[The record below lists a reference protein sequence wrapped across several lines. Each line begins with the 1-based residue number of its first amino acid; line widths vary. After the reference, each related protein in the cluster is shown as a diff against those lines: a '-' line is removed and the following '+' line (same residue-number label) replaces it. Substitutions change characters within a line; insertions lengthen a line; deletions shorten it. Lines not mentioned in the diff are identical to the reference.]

1 MAFEAWSTQLQVSFR
16 SYAYYFMPVMSLQS
30 LVSSAFFGIL
40 GLRSRQLNG
49 LFPPLYPFSPWDGGG
64 PYLTDLMEKH
74 QKLSLVSQVTDF
86 KDEIKLIIL
95 LRFCFFSLYL
105 WIEKIHRQGR

>member
-1 MAFEAWSTQLQVSFR
+1 MEHAAASELPVLRILF
-16 SYAYYFMPVMSLQS
+16 YACYVPSIPRLK
-30 LVSSAFFGIL
+30 
-40 GLRSRQLNG
+40 R
-49 LFPPLYPFSPWDGGG
+49 LFWN
-64 PYLTDLMEKH
+64 LTDLMEKH